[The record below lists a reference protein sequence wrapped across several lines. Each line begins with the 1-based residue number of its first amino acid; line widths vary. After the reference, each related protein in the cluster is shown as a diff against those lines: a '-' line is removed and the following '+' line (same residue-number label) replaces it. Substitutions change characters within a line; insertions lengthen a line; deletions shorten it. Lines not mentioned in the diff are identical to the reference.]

1 MKHLEIVIVLK
12 LSAEAISNGIQFDE
26 YYIIEVIYSA
36 VLSWEEEKIKL
47 LMNINIWK
55 HLINITVLPWN

>member
-12 LSAEAISNGIQFDE
+12 LSAVAISNGIQFDE

>member
-12 LSAEAISNGIQFDE
+12 LSAVAISNGIQFDE

-36 VLSWEEEKIKL
+36 VLS
-47 LMNINIWK
+47 
-55 HLINITVLPWN
+55 